1 MEQTADTGRG
11 RRREQGGVSRENNTW
26 HICIQFQNGPVAIER
41 PGAHRC
47 RGCSRTGR
55 SWVCGACDGCGGDA
69 CCHPHPAR
77 RRRGV
82 ELAGRLRHQRH
93 RPHPLTASHNML
105 PGGNTERLTSAMC
118 DYWDNTQFT
127 LAPGDY
133 PGNGTSGDSGTE
145 QRRPSNGE
153 AVWLS
158 GVWESFA

>member
-1 MEQTADTGRG
+1 METAGAYYKQFRG
-11 RRREQGGVSRENNTW
+11 V
-26 HICIQFQNGPVAIER
+26 
-41 PGAHRC
+41 PGAP
-47 RGCSRTGR
+47 GTTTDATTNWRTYLPGQTGNR
-55 SWVCGACDGCGGDA
+55 SGDGVVSPGQT
-69 CCHPHPAR
+69 
-77 RRRGV
+77 V
-82 ELAGRLRHQRH
+82 ISL
-93 RPHPLTASHNML
+93 LTASHNML

>member
-1 MEQTADTGRG
+1 
-11 RRREQGGVSRENNTW
+11 
-26 HICIQFQNGPVAIER
+26 
-41 PGAHRC
+41 
-47 RGCSRTGR
+47 
-55 SWVCGACDGCGGDA
+55 
-69 CCHPHPAR
+69 
-77 RRRGV
+77 
-82 ELAGRLRHQRH
+82 
-93 RPHPLTASHNML
+93 
-105 PGGNTERLTSAMC
+105 MC